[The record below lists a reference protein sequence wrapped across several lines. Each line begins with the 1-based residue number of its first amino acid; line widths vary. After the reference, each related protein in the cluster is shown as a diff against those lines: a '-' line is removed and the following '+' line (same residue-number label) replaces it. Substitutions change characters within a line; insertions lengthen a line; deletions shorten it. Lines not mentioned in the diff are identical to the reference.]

1 MAIHLDY
8 DVMKQK
14 ANELRRKEDFIGSEL
29 RSLQAAIQQM
39 LDTDFKTDSASGD
52 YGSVSR
58 THQGNLSGDHLLL
71 DGVSTAA

>member
-39 LDTDFKTDSASGD
+39 LD
-52 YGSVSR
+52 
-58 THQGNLSGDHLLL
+58 LSLIHI
-71 DGVSTAA
+71 